1 MVEEGKFKCTR
12 FAKFYISRNLLLI
25 KHSNDKLKVIPL
37 KQRKV
42 VVQGRA
48 RLKASTEY
56 S

>member
-12 FAKFYISRNLLLI
+12 FAMFYISRNLLLI
-25 KHSNDKLKVIPL
+25 KHSNDKLKMFPL
-37 KQRKV
+37 KQSKV

-48 RLKASTEY
+48 RFKASTEY